1 MHTALILLMSNVL
14 NKIVIVHWNHT
25 LETSQLHIL
34 YFWQI
39 LLRLRKGCSC
49 LACEASCV
57 TVVCSTVYPEWGGE
71 WKARLK
77 AFAVQLISVNPSNC
91 MHTSMFLLSMQAI
104 VYDNEAKHT
113 VCVSV
118 RIVKDAH
125 RLLNRGRKT
134 LLKKKY
140 GKKPN
145 QTKSSCLYK
154 HSYFLKKVLKWNF
167 DTSTERGWKTSCV
180 KMLWKALSSTDL
192 RKV

>member
-1 MHTALILLMSNVL
+1 MSDVL

-39 LLRLRKGCSC
+39 LPTLRKGCSC
-49 LACEASCV
+49 SACEASCV
-57 TVVCSTVYPEWGGE
+57 TVVCSTMYPEWGGE

-77 AFAVQLISVNPSNC
+77 AFAVELISVNPSNC

-104 VYDNEAKHT
+104 VYGNEAKHA
-113 VCVSV
+113 VCVTV
-118 RIVKDAH
+118 RILKDAH
-125 RLLNRGRKT
+125 RLLNGQENS
-134 LLKKKY
+134 KKY

-154 HSYFLKKVLKWNF
+154 HSYF
-167 DTSTERGWKTSCV
+167 
-180 KMLWKALSSTDL
+180 
-192 RKV
+192 